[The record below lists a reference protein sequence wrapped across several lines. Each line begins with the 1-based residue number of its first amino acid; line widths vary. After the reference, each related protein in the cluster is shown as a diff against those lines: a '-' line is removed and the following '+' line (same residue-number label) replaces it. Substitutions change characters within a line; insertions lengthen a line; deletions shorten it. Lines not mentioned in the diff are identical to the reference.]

1 MHNAT
6 KARYYLTLC
15 LLIFFIIA
23 AVSYSLIAGTFDM
36 TLMDVI
42 RTFLRIED
50 NSKYDS
56 VIFEFRLP
64 RIVIACLVGAALG
77 IAGAAVQGVTRNGLT
92 DPGILG
98 INAGAGSAV
107 VLFMFLFNGLFEGP
121 TWLSIMAMP
130 LFGLVGGILAA
141 MIIFVFSWKNGDLDV
156 ERLILTGIAIGSA
169 FSAVSLYVSL
179 KMKASDFEMA
189 VVWTTGSIYDANWY
203 YVLAM
208 IPWLLICIP
217 IIIKKAYILDLLQ
230 LEDISAKS
238 LGIAINKEKA
248 ILLLSSIGLIS
259 ASVSVSGSISFI
271 GLMAP
276 HISRYLV
283 GVPNRFVIPV
293 SGAIGALLVV
303 VSDYIAKTIIAPAEI
318 PVGIIVAIIGVPFFM
333 YLLKKAKA

>member
-1 MHNAT
+1 M
-6 KARYYLTLC
+6 
-15 LLIFFIIA
+15 
-23 AVSYSLIAGTFDM
+23 
-36 TLMDVI
+36 
-42 RTFLRIED
+42 
-50 NSKYDS
+50 
-56 VIFEFRLP
+56 
-64 RIVIACLVGAALG
+64 IACLVGASLG
-77 IAGAAVQGVTRNGLT
+77 IAGTVVQGVTKNGLA

-98 INAGAGSAV
+98 INAGAGAAV
-107 VLFMFLFNGLFEGP
+107 VMFMLLFNGLFEE
-121 TWLSIMAMP
+121 TKWLSIMAMP
-130 LFGLVGGILAA
+130 LFGLIGGILAA

-169 FSAVSLYVSL
+169 FGAVSLYLSL

-217 IIIKKAYILDLLQ
+217 IILKKAYILDLLQ

-248 ILLLSSIGLIS
+248 ILLLGSIGLIS

-283 GVPNRFVIPV
+283 GVHNRYVIPI

-303 VSDYIAKTIIAPAEI
+303 VSDYVAKTIIAPAEL
-318 PVGIIVAIIGVPFFM
+318 PVGIIVSIIGVPFFL